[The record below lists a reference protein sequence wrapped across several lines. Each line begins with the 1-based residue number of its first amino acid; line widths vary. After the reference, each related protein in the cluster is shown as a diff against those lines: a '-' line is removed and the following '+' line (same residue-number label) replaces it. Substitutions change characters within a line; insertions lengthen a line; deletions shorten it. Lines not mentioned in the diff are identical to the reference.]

1 MTKARAVTGRAGL
14 DRHELGKLV
23 AHHVRRGF
31 AVTAADHGQDAFK
44 RQGKGLHFAPQVF
57 IFKDA
62 GLVRAVHQF
71 ILKVFWQVVV
81 TIVQG
86 KAVGLQEAAE
96 LTHEPR
102 IGIAAQGGNG
112 PVGKGLLLVRQ
123 DEVRIDFHRTADTRA
138 VRAGAKRTVEGKEM
152 GLDFRQADMAVR
164 AGKVLAEGQYL
175 FRGHAEDVDDA
186 VGQFGRR
193 FQGIGETHDDAVLD
207 DQAVDDDVDSMLF
220 ILI

>member
-1 MTKARAVTGRAGL
+1 MAKARAVTGRAGL

-23 AHHVRRGF
+23 AHHIGRGF
-31 AVTAADHGQDAFK
+31 TVTAADHGQDAFK

-62 GLVRAVHQF
+62 VFVRAVHQL

-81 TIVQG
+81 TTVQG

-102 IGIAAQGGNG
+102 IGIAAEGGNG

-123 DEVRIDFHRTADTRA
+123 DQVRIDFHRTADTRA
-138 VRAGAKRTVEGKEM
+138 VRAGAEGTVERKEM

-175 FRGHAEDVDDA
+175 LRSHTEDVDDA
-186 VGQFGRR
+186 VGQFGCR
-193 FQGIGETHDDAVLD
+193 FQGVRKTHDDAVLD
-207 DQAVDDDVDSMLF
+207 DQAVDDDVDGMLL